1 MAFPYSF
8 SKVNKSPERLGQRKP
23 EGTRP
28 EFIAQR
34 PLELRGGRA
43 ADASKNEQKSG
54 KRLRRQTRS

>member
-1 MAFPYSF
+1 M
-8 SKVNKSPERLGQRKP
+8 NKSPERLGQRKP